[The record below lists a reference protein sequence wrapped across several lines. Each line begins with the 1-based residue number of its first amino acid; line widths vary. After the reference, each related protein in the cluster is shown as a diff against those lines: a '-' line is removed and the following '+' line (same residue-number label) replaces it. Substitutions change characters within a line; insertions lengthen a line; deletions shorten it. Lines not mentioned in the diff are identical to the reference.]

1 MALVDSCKHC
11 CAAPLHG
18 SLEPTALTAMVW
30 CGAGVPKSLF
40 GFEGTKLV
48 GQPLSSIID
57 VFSDWKAGCGEDM
70 SLLELLVGQALAASG
85 EALCNTST
93 APSCT
98 CVSWRVGLHR
108 PVLDA
113 GHTADEVG

>member
-1 MALVDSCKHC
+1 MVLVLQTLVQQHHHFREVLS
-11 CAAPLHG
+11 PLRP
-18 SLEPTALTAMVW
+18 LLW
-30 CGAGVPKSLF
+30 FGVVQELLF
-40 GFEGTKLV
+40 GFEGMKLV

-85 EALCNTST
+85 EALRSTST
-93 APSCT
+93 TPSCT
-98 CVSWRVGLHR
+98 CVSWRVGVHR